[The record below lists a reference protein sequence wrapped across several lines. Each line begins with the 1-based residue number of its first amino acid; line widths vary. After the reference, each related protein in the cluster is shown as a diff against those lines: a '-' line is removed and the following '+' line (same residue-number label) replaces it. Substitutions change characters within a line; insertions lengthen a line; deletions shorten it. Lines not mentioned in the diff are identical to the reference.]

1 MQDSSNKPLI
11 VIFGR
16 TNVGKSTLFNALS
29 EKRQA
34 LISDTPGTT
43 RDSNIAEVSWRGRD
57 FALVDTG
64 GFMNLDFL
72 SKRKIKAETIDE
84 KVQKQAR
91 DYIKRADVILF
102 VVDAKDG
109 LLPQDKTMASIL
121 KRIIPSTKHVLL
133 IANKVDTLRK
143 RNETSDFYNLGLG
156 EVYSISASTGTGTG
170 DMLDAIL
177 NIMNLPLDLPRQEI
191 ADYEEEE
198 ESNEEKEDKKDDA
211 KTAARND
218 DKSLE
223 DLSFIPAN
231 DADRV
236 IKVCLLGK
244 PNVGKSS
251 LLNAILGYSRVIVS
265 EIPHTTREPQSTPF
279 VYKQRPLLLVDT
291 AGISRHGHKTHTLE
305 KFSMDK
311 SLATLHKSDIA
322 VLIID
327 INEGLTK
334 QDSRL
339 VEEIKE
345 KHKSLIIV
353 ANKWDLPDEHDMKK
367 YTNYVYGELPFAR
380 YAPLQFL
387 SAKNRSKIDHL
398 LDLILEVD
406 AQRRQT
412 ISDTQA
418 ERLMKAAVK
427 KHRPTKGRG
436 TKYPSVYEFKQTGVN
451 PPQFLIRIG
460 ANESIA
466 DTYLRYMENQL
477 RSKFGFLGTP
487 ISMWVQKGRSVHGAH
502 SEPGSKEWKD

>member
-1 MQDSSNKPLI
+1 MSNSPKKPLI

-16 TNVGKSTLFNALS
+16 TNVGKSTLFNALA
-29 EKRQA
+29 EKRLA

-43 RDSNIAEVSWRGRD
+43 RDSNIATTNWRGREFD
-57 FALVDTG
+57 LVDTG

-91 DYIKRADVILF
+91 DYIKKADIILF

-109 LLPQDKTMASIL
+109 LLPQDKLMASIL
-121 KRIIPSTKHVLL
+121 KRIIPERQHVMLL
-133 IANKVDTLRK
+133 ANKVDAPRK
-143 RNETSDFYNLGLG
+143 RLETSEFYTLGLG
-156 EVYSISASTGTGTG
+156 EVYPVSASTGVGTG
-170 DMLDAIL
+170 DMLDAL
-177 NIMNLPLDLPRQEI
+177 LLKLGEPLDLPRVEPE
-191 ADYEEEE
+191 YEEEVETQKAKEIRE
-198 ESNEEKEDKKDDA
+198 EDEMAD
-211 KTAARND
+211 ARNSSEAEQ
-218 DKSLE
+218 KKLQ
-223 DLSFIPAN
+223 DLN
-231 DADRV
+231 DSDRV
-236 IKVCLLGK
+236 IKICLLGK

-251 LLNAILGYSRVIVS
+251 LLNAILGYQRVIVS
-265 EIPHTTREPQSTPF
+265 DVPHTTREPQSTPF
-279 VYKQRPLLLVDT
+279 VYKGRPMLLVDT
-291 AGISRHGHKTHTLE
+291 AGISKHGHKTDTLE

-311 SLATLHKSDIA
+311 SLATLHKSNIA
-322 VLIID
+322 VLIVD

-339 VEEIKE
+339 VEEIME
-345 KHKSLIIV
+345 RHKSLIIV

-367 YTNYVYGELPFAR
+367 YTRYVYGELPFAT

-406 AQRRQT
+406 AQRRLT
-412 ISDTQA
+412 ISDSQT

-436 TKYPSVYEFKQTGVN
+436 TKYPRVYEFRQTGVN

-460 ANESIA
+460 ANQSIA
-466 DTYLRYMENQL
+466 ETYLRFMENQL
-477 RSKFGFLGTP
+477 RAKFGFLGTP
-487 ISMWVQKGRSVHGAH
+487 ISMWVQKGRPVHGAQG
-502 SEPGSKEWKD
+502 EEGAKQRKD